1 VDSWAGDLYGDP
13 CRECS
18 FAFSATLDD
27 SLTYLGG
34 VPEEYAA
41 LLAGATGA
49 ERHPD
54 LSWTVGAYVCHV
66 ADNLHIW
73 AERLAGSAA
82 GVKVVAPYDQDE
94 LAAARSY
101 AEVPLAAALWSL
113 GRGLGDWKAAVTA
126 VPGQEVV
133 ISHRER
139 GEMHLEDVARA
150 VAHDAHHHAWD
161 IRRSLEASR

>member
-1 VDSWAGDLYGDP
+1 VDRWAGDLYGDP

-27 SLTYLGG
+27 SLAYLSG
-34 VPEEYAA
+34 VSEEYAA
-41 LLAGATGA
+41 LLDTATGT
-49 ERHPD
+49 ERHPE

-73 AERLAGSAA
+73 AERLAGAAA
-82 GVKVVAPYDQDE
+82 GVEVVAPYDQDE

-113 GRGLGDWKAAVTA
+113 GRGLGDWQAAVTR
-126 VPGQEVV
+126 VPATGVV
-133 ISHRER
+133 ISHPER
-139 GEMHLEDVARA
+139 GGMDLGDVARA
-150 VAHDAHHHAWD
+150 VAHDTHHHAWD
-161 IRRSLEASR
+161 IRRSLEAPR

>member
-1 VDSWAGDLYGDP
+1 MDSWAGALYGDP

-18 FAFSATLDD
+18 FAFSGTLDD
-27 SLTYLGG
+27 SLAYLDG
-34 VPEEYAA
+34 VPAQYAA
-41 LLAGATGA
+41 LLGAAAGT

-54 LSWTVGAYVCHV
+54 LTWPVGAYVCHV

-73 AERLAGSAA
+73 AERLAGAAA

-101 AEVPLAAALWSL
+101 TAVPLAAALWSL
-113 GRGLGDWKAAVTA
+113 GRGLGDWREAVSQ
-126 VPGQEVV
+126 VPRRGVV

-150 VAHDAHHHAWD
+150 VAHDASHHAWD
-161 IRRSLEASR
+161 IGRSLEDSV